1 MKQCEIE
8 EVAVS
13 VMTAVRQAIP
23 SAGSNAEGLAVFM
36 KHVDDVLGR
45 EVA

>member
-8 EVAVS
+8 DLAVT
-13 VMTAVRQAIP
+13 VMAAVRQAIP

-36 KHVDDVLGR
+36 KHVDDELGR